1 MGLLIEEV
9 LAGLYSARMKAFRD
23 AKNAQTS
30 FHVYMTVDFYRD
42 AMKEINGPVSFSVM
56 EFYNGRTIGGCPVF
70 LVVESVGG
78 QRHAPWRI
86 VRIRDHF
93 SAESQ
98 STGADQ

>member
-23 AKNAQTS
+23 ANARDS
-30 FHVYMTVDFYRD
+30 FHVYMTVEFYRD
-42 AMKEINGPVSFSVM
+42 AMKEINGAVSFSVM

-86 VRIRDHF
+86 VRINDHF

-98 STGADQ
+98 SAGADQ